1 MQGGGFMKKRKNL
14 WGLASLVLGLF
25 LLFLGCSKQPLS
37 PKTETHVHFS
47 VHFLQASGQKSGS
60 AIGLAKGLRGQGINE
75 VKVVVL
81 DLTKYATEEAFY
93 QAAYTPD
100 HQAELPL
107 DLQHCIPWTEWMN
120 QLQNAAGDLY
130 SFYGDFALNLTDTSA
145 EGEIHVNPG
154 LNFFGLA
161 FLEEGEVKFLGTAM
175 DSVAEDR
182 DNSVAVFVRQVFKQG
197 FPSVEIY
204 SPQSESEFPDGE
216 QIAFTCNAW
225 DEQDGALQDSSVQ
238 WISSLDGPLGVGT
251 QLFRNDLSA
260 GTHIIRVRATDH
272 DGHTSSA
279 AVRIYVR

>member
-1 MQGGGFMKKRKNL
+1 MSRGKNL
-14 WGLASLVLGLF
+14 WILAGLILSLFALSF
-25 LLFLGCSKQPLS
+25 GCSKQPLT
-37 PKTETHVHFS
+37 PNTETQVHFNIR
-47 VHFLQASGQKSGS
+47 FLQAPGQKSNPGTR
-60 AIGLAKGLRGQGINE
+60 LAKGLNDQGINE

-81 DLTKYATEEAFY
+81 DLTKYATEEEFY
-93 QAAYTPD
+93 QATYNPD

-107 DLQHCIPWTEWMN
+107 YLQNQIPWTDWMG
-120 QLQNAAGDLY
+120 QLKDAADDLY
-130 SFYGDFALNLTDTSA
+130 SFYGEFALSLTDTSA
-145 EGEIHVNPG
+145 EGEVHVNPG

-161 FLEEGEVKFLGTAM
+161 FLEEGEVKFLGTTM

-182 DNSVAVFVRQVFKQG
+182 DNPVEIFVRQVFKKG

-204 SPQSESEFPDGE
+204 SPQSGTEFPGGE

-260 GTHIIRVRATDH
+260 GTHIIRARATDR
-272 DGHTSSA
+272 DGHTSTA